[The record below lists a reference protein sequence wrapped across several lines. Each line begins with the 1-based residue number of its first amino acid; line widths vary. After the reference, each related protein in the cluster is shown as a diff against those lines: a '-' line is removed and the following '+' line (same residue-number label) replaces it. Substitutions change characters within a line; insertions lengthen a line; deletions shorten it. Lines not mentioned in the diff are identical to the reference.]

1 VRRVLTLAALI
12 ALSAC
17 GREAAHP
24 LFDSRTPPALSPRFF
39 PPEGWAW
46 GQIAQPGAPLIRYG
60 TVSPAAQPRAHV
72 VILPAYG
79 ESAEVY
85 YETARDL
92 TAHGYAVWVLD
103 AAGQGGSQ
111 RFAGPVDLG
120 RSNGFGLDAAALEG
134 LVTGVIRPDGHR
146 PVVIAASG
154 DAALTALLAA
164 EAGKAPLDGLVLW
177 DPPAGAPVEAD
188 HAREMTDRKLGAL
201 RAGGGQP
208 WSRPN
213 IDLSGRATLPAA
225 WQLANPD
232 LRMGG
237 PAWEWIAAEDR
248 ARRDA
253 LDKAKARDLRSALLI
268 LEAAPDAGTT
278 TLCAAAPHCRL
289 QPAPP
294 SGALPRHLAPDPV
307 RAPWLDALT
316 AFIEARIA
324 ERPQTN

>member
-1 VRRVLTLAALI
+1 VRRVLTLAVLI

-17 GREAAHP
+17 GREDTHP

-46 GQIAQPGAPLIRYG
+46 GQIAEPGAPMIRYG

-92 TAHGYAVWVLD
+92 TGRGYAVWVIE

-134 LVTGVIRPDGHR
+134 LVTQVIRPDGRR
-146 PVVIAASG
+146 PVVVAAS
-154 DAALTALLAA
+154 DASALTALLAG
-164 EAGKAPLDGLVLW
+164 EAGKAPLDGLFLW
-177 DPPAGAPVEAD
+177 DLPATAPAIAD
-188 HAREMTDRKLGAL
+188 RAREMTDRKLGSF
-201 RAGGGQP
+201 RADGGQA

-213 IDLSGRATLPAA
+213 FDLSGRSTLPAA
-225 WQLANPD
+225 WQTANPD

-248 ARRDA
+248 AWQNATDP
-253 LDKAKARDLRSALLI
+253 ARARGLRSALLI
-268 LEAAPDAGTT
+268 LQTAPSPQTAA
-278 TLCAAAPHCRL
+278 LCAADSRCRL
-289 QPAPP
+289 QVEARPGP
-294 SGALPRHLAPDPV
+294 LPRHLAPDPV
-307 RAPWLDALT
+307 RSPWLDALT
-316 AFIEARIA
+316 GFVEARIA
-324 ERPQTN
+324 ERLHSV